1 MDSDFLPKF
10 EDLMC
15 VLNMKKQQHIFDV
28 VIPVFLVKAKKE
40 RSNSFSSTV
49 FLKVLINLS
58 KFIFTLNLLIN
69 EQERFLKM

>member
-1 MDSDFLPKF
+1 VDSDFLPKF

-49 FLKVLINLS
+49 F
-58 KFIFTLNLLIN
+58 F
-69 EQERFLKM
+69 